1 MSSSINKV
9 FLIGNLT
16 ADPEIRETPS
26 GHKVATFSVA
36 TEKKWKD
43 AGGEVQKKVTYHSC
57 VAWRKLAEIIEQ
69 YVVKGMKVHI
79 EGSLDTR
86 SWDHEDGTK
95 RWKTDIIVDEFMMLS
110 SRDRATKKDEESN
123 TESKSDKAPAKREL
137 KSDPDQEIAIE
148 DIPF

>member
-69 YVVKGMKVHI
+69 YVVK
-79 EGSLDTR
+79 
-86 SWDHEDGTK
+86 
-95 RWKTDIIVDEFMMLS
+95 
-110 SRDRATKKDEESN
+110 
-123 TESKSDKAPAKREL
+123 
-137 KSDPDQEIAIE
+137 
-148 DIPF
+148 